1 SDREI
6 DTAGLARSRWLPETE
21 NHFVSTTLAAQEHP
35 FPRRIP
41 FNYEFPADAD
51 WLNTNGRI
59 RMQDLRGKYVII
71 DFWTYCCINCMHILP
86 ELKKLEETYP
96 NQLVVIG
103 VHSAKFETEQDVDN
117 IRDAIMRYEIQHPV
131 VNDPQQRIWNDI
143 GVNAWPTLILI
154 DPAGEAVFYRSGETK
169 AEVFKDLIGD
179 SIRYYRDRKLLD

>member
-1 SDREI
+1 
-6 DTAGLARSRWLPETE
+6 
-21 NHFVSTTLAAQEHP
+21 
-35 FPRRIP
+35 
-41 FNYEFPADAD
+41 
-51 WLNTNGRI
+51 
-59 RMQDLRGKYVII
+59 MQDLRGKYVII

-179 SIRYYRDRKLLD
+179 